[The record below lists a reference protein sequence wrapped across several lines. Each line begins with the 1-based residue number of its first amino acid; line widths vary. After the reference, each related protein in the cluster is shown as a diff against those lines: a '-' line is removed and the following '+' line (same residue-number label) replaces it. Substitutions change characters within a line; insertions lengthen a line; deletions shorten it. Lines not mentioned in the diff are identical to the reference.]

1 MISIQS
7 LLCEKPYH
15 NEPGFEQVGARLEAG
30 GVGLEKGGAGL
41 EKGGAGLEAGGAGS
55 ERDERVW
62 TE

>member
-1 MISIQS
+1 M
-7 LLCEKPYH
+7 CEKPYH

-30 GVGLEKGGAGL
+30 GMGL

>member
-1 MISIQS
+1 M
-7 LLCEKPYH
+7 CEKPYH
-15 NEPGFEQVGARLEAG
+15 NEPGFEQV
-30 GVGLEKGGAGL
+30 GAGL